1 MQDAAVR
8 LFGSANLGHVVAD
21 LSHGAPVGSPDKSQ
35 DRDPSGL
42 IARALRGEDESSEDS
57 AVDDF
62 RAMRKAVKDQPS
74 IKTSQHMTTYDNHI
88 TRITKLRLNCTT
100 FMLTWHEAHVFNV
113 CLRAVRMLSC
123 RV

>member
-62 RAMRKAVKDQPS
+62 RAMRKAVKDPVTLHPS
-74 IKTSQHMTTYDNHI
+74 QKHHHAI
-88 TRITKLRLNCTT
+88 TQANQNI
-100 FMLTWHEAHVFNV
+100 FNNLIV
-113 CLRAVRMLSC
+113 V
-123 RV
+123 